1 MGEEEFFCAYCGKH
15 QEEVKKLISG
25 IDVSS
30 VYICNECVA
39 RCNEIIEEEFA
50 SSKVTIEGYFLEI
63 LLAEALKLVN
73 YKSGELT
80 VEDFIQEIE
89 RYFLKMMDVIAIK
102 DKKEEEVKTVKSLI
116 GELQQ
121 RAYEI
126 DKKIESIIR
135 EKTIL
140 ENESYEMVQKI
151 KKDPIG
157 AFLLEKNQEKN

>member
-1 MGEEEFFCAYCGKH
+1 MAKEEFFCSFCGKH

-25 IDVSS
+25 ISVSG

-39 RCNEIIEEEFA
+39 HCNEIIEEEATFL
-50 SSKVTIEGYFLEI
+50 KVTIEGLFLQI
-63 LLAEALKLVN
+63 PLAEALKLVN

-80 VEDFIQEIE
+80 VEDFIWKVKKYSL
-89 RYFLKMMDVIAIK
+89 RMMESIAIK
-102 DKKEEEVKTVKSLI
+102 DEKEEEARTVESLI
-116 GELQQ
+116 SEL
-121 RAYEI
+121 RGREEEI
-126 DKKIESIIR
+126 NKKIESRIR
-135 EKTIL
+135 EKTLL